1 MSPPART
8 QGSVAGAPAS
18 ENPVS
23 ENAAGSP
30 VYVVDA
36 FTDRAYAGN
45 PAAVCVLDAPAAEP
59 WMRAVAREMNLSET
73 AFAVPRSGGFDLRW
87 FTPTIEVD
95 LCGHATLACAHVL
108 WETGRLAPAETAHF
122 HTRGGPLSV
131 RRGAGG
137 LILRLPRRDAVPL
150 PPSPGSPTRLPPGL
164 AALLPSPVRHV
175 ALAATGLLVELH
187 DEAAV
192 RAFVPDF
199 AALAAIPPGSF
210 LLTAPADGDDFDVVS
225 RYFAPAFGVGED
237 PVTGSAHATL
247 AAYWAARLGR
257 TRLRAW
263 QASARGGGLSMELL
277 DDAVELTGRAVT
289 VLRGHLLA

>member
-1 MSPPART
+1 MSPLVRT
-8 QGSVAGAPAS
+8 QGAPAS
-18 ENPVS
+18 ENP
-23 ENAAGSP
+23 AGSP

-45 PAAVCVLDAPAAEP
+45 PAAVCVLNAPAAEP

-73 AFAVPRSGGFDLRW
+73 AFAVPRADGFGLRW
-87 FTPTIEVD
+87 FTPTTEVD

-131 RRGAGG
+131 RRSAAG

-150 PPSPGSPTRLPPGL
+150 PPYPGSPSPGSPTRLPPGL
-164 AALLPSPVRHV
+164 AALLPDPVRHV
-175 ALAATGLLVELH
+175 ALAATGLLVELY

-210 LLTAPADGDDFDVVS
+210 LLTAPADGDEFDVVS

-247 AAYWAARLGR
+247 AAHWAARLGR